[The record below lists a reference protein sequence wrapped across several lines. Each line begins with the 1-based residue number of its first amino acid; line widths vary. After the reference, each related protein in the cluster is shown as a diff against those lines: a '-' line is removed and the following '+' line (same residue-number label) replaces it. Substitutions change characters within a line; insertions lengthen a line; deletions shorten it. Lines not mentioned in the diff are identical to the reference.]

1 MRLAFLLLLAL
12 IVSIALIVFP
22 NIADQTLRIE
32 AFGWLFE
39 TRQGTFIVALLAL
52 LSLLWLLR
60 SIVNALFAGPG
71 VAWRSLRM
79 GSRKRREKK
88 LRDTLAQWL
97 DKRGNVSAKT
107 LKRCRGVLPDWLVE
121 VFQTILTPANE
132 LPLPAEGQDPLIT
145 ALAARIATD
154 PHTEYAP
161 DLATRKA
168 HLEAWLNAHA
178 GAPLATSRLIDLAE
192 EEGDLPA
199 FINRMETEWKQGH
212 RSAQSVKP
220 RLVRACLKL
229 AQQDPDQSMPFLRK
243 AYRLMPDDPNVLIA
257 YGNGLLTSGETKT
270 VQRLWFG
277 YLEQHSNDRI
287 ARLLLDLQRAD
298 PIRSYRKLEK
308 KPVEALNQA
317 QRWLRAELAHAA
329 KLDGLAF
336 EQMQAL
342 ASDCSCMI
350 AWHSLGQWHEEL
362 AEYEK
367 AAACYR
373 QALDVTSLKI
383 AP

>member
-1 MRLAFLLLLAL
+1 MRLALLLLLAL
-12 IVSIALIVFP
+12 AVSIALIVFP
-22 NIADQTLRIE
+22 NIADQILRIE
-32 AFGWLFE
+32 AFGWIFE

-52 LSLLWLLR
+52 LALLWLLR
-60 SIVNALFAGPG
+60 SIAGALFAGPG

-88 LRDTLAQWL
+88 LRDAFAQWL
-97 DKRGNVSAKT
+97 DGRGRVSPRT
-107 LKRCRGVLPDWLVE
+107 LKRCRGILPDWLIE
-121 VFQTILTPANE
+121 VFQTVLTSANE
-132 LPLPAEGQDPLIT
+132 LPLPAEDQDPLIT

-154 PHTEYAP
+154 PHAEHTS

-178 GAPLATSRLIDLAE
+178 GAPLAASRLVDMAE
-192 EEGDLPA
+192 EEGNLPL
-199 FINRMETEWKQGH
+199 FINQLETEWKQGR

-229 AQQDPDQSMPFLRK
+229 AQQDPDQSMSFLRK

-257 YGNGLLTSGETKT
+257 YGNGLLASGDTKT
-270 VQRLWFG
+270 VQRLWSG

-287 ARLLLDLQRAD
+287 ARLLLELQRTD
-298 PIRSYRKLEK
+298 PMRAYRKLEK

-317 QRWLRAELAHAA
+317 QRWLRAELAHAT

-342 ASDCSCMI
+342 ADDCSCIM
-350 AWHSLGQWHEEL
+350 AWHSLGQWYGEL

-367 AAACYR
+367 AADCYR
-373 QALDVTSLKI
+373 QALEKQT
-383 AP
+383 AG

>member
-12 IVSIALIVFP
+12 AVSIALIVFP
-22 NIADQTLRIE
+22 DIADQMLRIE
-32 AFGWLFE
+32 AFGWIFE

-52 LSLLWLLR
+52 FVLLWLLR
-60 SIVNALFAGPG
+60 SIVSALFAGPG

-97 DKRGNVSAKT
+97 DQRGDVNVRT

-121 VFQTILTPANE
+121 VFRIMLTPVNE
-132 LPLPAEGQDPLIT
+132 LALPAEDQDPLIT
-145 ALAARIATD
+145 ALSARIVTD
-154 PHTEYAP
+154 PHTEHAP

-168 HLEAWLNAHA
+168 HLEAWLNARP
-178 GAPLATSRLIDLAE
+178 GAPLATSRMVDLAE
-192 EEGDLPA
+192 EEGDLPT
-199 FINRMETEWKQGH
+199 FINQLETEWKQG
-212 RSAQSVKP
+212 RKSAKSVKP
-220 RLVRACLKL
+220 RLVRACLKV
-229 AQQDPDQSMPFLRK
+229 AEQDTDQAMPFLRK
-243 AYRLMPDDPNVLIA
+243 AYRLIPDDPNVLMA
-257 YGNGLLTSGETKT
+257 YGNGLLANGESRT
-270 VQRLWFG
+270 VQRLWSG

-287 ARLLLDLQRAD
+287 ARSLLELQRTD
-298 PIRSYRKLEK
+298 PIRAYRKLEK

-317 QRWLRAELAHAA
+317 QRWLRGELAHAA

-342 ASDCSCMI
+342 ADECSSTA
-350 AWHSLGQWHEEL
+350 AWNSLGQWYEEL

-367 AAACYR
+367 AASCYR
-373 QALDVTSLKI
+373 QALKKLT
-383 AP
+383 AR

>member
-1 MRLAFLLLLAL
+1 MRLALLLLLAL
-12 IVSIALIVFP
+12 AVSIALIVFP

-32 AFGWLFE
+32 AFGWIFE
-39 TRQGTFIVALLAL
+39 TRQGTFIVAMLAFL
-52 LSLLWLLR
+52 ALLWLLR
-60 SIVNALFAGPG
+60 SITSALFAGPG

-88 LRDTLAQWL
+88 LRDALAQWL
-97 DKRGNVSAKT
+97 DGRGRVSART
-107 LKRCRGVLPDWLVE
+107 LKRCRGILPDWLIE
-121 VFQTILTPANE
+121 VFQTVLTPANE
-132 LPLPAEGQDPLIT
+132 LPLPAEDQDPLIT

-154 PHTEYAP
+154 PHAEHTP

-178 GAPLATSRLIDLAE
+178 GAPLAASRLVDLAE
-192 EEGDLPA
+192 EEGNLPL
-199 FINRMETEWKQGH
+199 FINQLETEWKQGR
-212 RSAQSVKP
+212 RSAKSVKP

-229 AQQDPDQSMPFLRK
+229 AQQDSDQSMAFLRK

-257 YGNGLLTSGETKT
+257 YGNGLLASGDTKT

-287 ARLLLDLQRAD
+287 ARLLLELQRAD
-298 PIRSYRKLEK
+298 PMRNYRKLEK

-336 EQMQAL
+336 EQMQTL
-342 ASDCSCMI
+342 ADDCSCMI
-350 AWHSLGQWHEEL
+350 AWNSLGQWNEEL
-362 AEYEK
+362 AEYEN
-367 AAACYR
+367 AANCYR
-373 QALDVTSLKI
+373 QALEKQT
-383 AP
+383 AGYN

>member
-1 MRLAFLLLLAL
+1 
-12 IVSIALIVFP
+12 
-22 NIADQTLRIE
+22 
-32 AFGWLFE
+32 
-39 TRQGTFIVALLAL
+39 
-52 LSLLWLLR
+52 
-60 SIVNALFAGPG
+60 
-71 VAWRSLRM
+71 M

-88 LRDTLAQWL
+88 LRDALAQWL
-97 DKRGNVSAKT
+97 DGRSRVSPRT
-107 LKRCRGVLPDWLVE
+107 LKRCRGILPDWLIE
-121 VFQTILTPANE
+121 VFQTVLTPANE
-132 LPLPAEGQDPLIT
+132 LPLPAEDQDPLIT

-154 PHTEYAP
+154 PHAEHTP

-178 GAPLATSRLIDLAE
+178 GAPLAVSRLVDLAE
-192 EEGDLPA
+192 EEGNLPL
-199 FINRMETEWKQGH
+199 FINQLETEWKQGR

-229 AQQDPDQSMPFLRK
+229 AEQDSDQSMAFLRK
-243 AYRLMPDDPNVLIA
+243 AYRLMPDDPNVLVA
-257 YGNGLLTSGETKT
+257 YGNGLLASGDTKT
-270 VQRLWFG
+270 VQRLWAG

-287 ARLLLDLQRAD
+287 ARLLLELQRAD
-298 PIRSYRKLEK
+298 PMRNYRKLEK

-342 ASDCSCMI
+342 ADDCSCMM
-350 AWHSLGQWHEEL
+350 AWHSLGQWYEEL

-367 AAACYR
+367 AANCYR
-373 QALDVTSLKI
+373 QALEKQT
-383 AP
+383 AG